1 MAEYI
6 GLGADD
12 PSENSE
18 RIVASCL
25 RSLSSQWTVLH
36 HVSWQSLRD
45 GRQGDGEAD
54 FLLLH
59 PKKGLIVLEVKGGG
73 IQVENG
79 RWCTTDRYGHVRTIK
94 NPYEQA
100 TASKHALVSWLAARG
115 FTGLVRVG
123 HAVVFP
129 HLSTLPVI
137 GPMASPAITLAMPEL
152 ERIESSIGRCVKH
165 WKLDSTL
172 SEKELRQL
180 VALLAPTIR
189 INRSLAVE
197 SGEAEKRVLTL
208 TAEQIS
214 VFAGLRAHRGG
225 LIVGGA
231 GTGKTVLAIA
241 CALQLARDGF
251 RTLLVCYNELLGN
264 QLSEALKGS
273 ERLVVSTFHSLC
285 MREARKAGIPIV
297 PNQDDSWWEVAA
309 PDILLQAIEKNDEH
323 FDAIVVDEAQDFAP
337 LWLDTLR
344 LLLNSPAD
352 APFFVFADLKQDL
365 RQRQSIQEA
374 EYPFVWE
381 LTVNLRNTEPIAQKV
396 SQAIG
401 AHITPNGAS
410 GPLPSW
416 RFSDHAQGV
425 GPVLDAVEAL
435 LDSGFG
441 PHNIV
446 VLCVSA
452 STVASLRS
460 HTIGSYSFGSWKSKG
475 VPVETVHRFKGLESE
490 ALVLVLAE
498 TDAYSLQVSGYI
510 GMSRA
515 RSVLVVVGS
524 QAQQQHL
531 HWIASAAVKSK

>member
-12 PSENSE
+12 PSESSE
-18 RIVASCL
+18 RIVASYL
-25 RSLSSQWTVLH
+25 KTLSSQWTVLH

-54 FLLLH
+54 FLLIH
-59 PKKGLIVLEVKGGG
+59 PKMGLIVLEVKGGG

-79 RWCTTDRYGHVRTIK
+79 RWCTTDRYGHVHTIK

-100 TASKHALVSWLAARG
+100 TASKHALVSWLATKGYA
-115 FTGLVRVG
+115 GLLRVG

-129 HLSTLPVI
+129 HLSTLPTI
-137 GPMASPAITLAMPEL
+137 GPMATPAITLAVQEL
-152 ERIESSIGRCVKH
+152 ERVESSIERCVKH
-165 WKLDSTL
+165 WKLDSAL

-189 INRSLAVE
+189 VNRSLSVQSA
-197 SGEAEKRVLTL
+197 EAEKRVLTL

-225 LIVGGA
+225 LIIGGA

-241 CALQLARDGF
+241 RAQQLARDGF

-264 QLSEALKGS
+264 QLSESLKGS
-273 ERLVVSTFHSLC
+273 ERLIVSTFHSLC
-285 MREARKAGIPIV
+285 IREARKAAIPVV
-297 PNQDDSWWEVAA
+297 PNPDESWWEAFA
-309 PDILLQAIEKNDEH
+309 PDILLQAIAKNGES

-344 LLLNSPAD
+344 LLLRSPAD

-365 RQRQSIQEA
+365 RQRHSIQEP

-396 SQAIG
+396 SQSIG
-401 AHITPNGAS
+401 GLSKPNGAS
-410 GPLPSW
+410 GPLPTW
-416 RFSDHAQGV
+416 RISNPTQGV

-435 LDSGFG
+435 LDGGFG
-441 PHNIV
+441 PQNIV

-452 STVASLRS
+452 STAASLRS

-475 VPVETVHRFKGLESE
+475 VPVETVNRFKGLESE

-498 TDAYSLQVSGYI
+498 TDSYSQQVSGYI

-515 RSVLVVVGS
+515 RSVLIVIGS
-524 QAQQQHL
+524 QAQQQQL
-531 HWIASAAVKSK
+531 HWIAPAAVKSK